1 MNASEPGDTVVV
13 KAGTYYQSV
22 RIATDGLTL
31 RAHGQVTLKP
41 SRYGYGEC
49 YQSGNAVGICVS
61 SSEFDPGTSSNSER
75 ISDVTITGFR
85 VEGFEGDGVFGFGT
99 ENLTVSDVVAVNNT
113 AYGVASFEGIG
124 TKFLRNSA
132 TGSHDAGIYVGDSH
146 DANALVK
153 GNRAWGNA
161 LGILVRNVQN
171 AIVSDNHSWGNCIGV
186 FLLADGQE
194 GGSGHIA
201 VLNNTVVG
209 NNEVCTQFFEGGFL
223 PVLGGGG
230 IVLAGSQHN
239 VVFQNVVKDNKSDTE
254 TIFSGGIVLVAT
266 PRPRSDGSKDAS
278 TNNLVF
284 LNRARGNDP
293 ADIVKDDASTPN
305 LIVAN
310 LCRTSSPSGLCG
322 F

>member
-1 MNASEPGDTVVV
+1 MHTARSHSSRR
-13 KAGTYYQSV
+13 GT
-22 RIATDGLTL
+22 
-31 RAHGQVTLKP
+31 
-41 SRYGYGEC
+41 GYGEC

-61 SSEFDPGTSSNSER
+61 SSEFEPAASNAER
-75 ISDVTITGFR
+75 INDVTITGFR

-266 PRPRSDGSKDAS
+266 PRPRSDGSS
-278 TNNLVF
+278 T
-284 LNRARGNDP
+284 RRP
-293 ADIVKDDASTPN
+293 T
-305 LIVAN
+305 
-310 LCRTSSPSGLCG
+310 TSS